1 MNEDDIYDLHDLFER
16 IGDAE
21 YEAEELTGRIVEFF
35 KKHPDIPPTE
45 ENILE
50 HFPNDDEH
58 LIMKVI
64 DKVIEGLSVTDEQK
78 QNNTAAVKSNPL
90 LGQMMK
96 SWEVYA
102 GKDTQNFLNIAQQFF
117 NL

>member
-1 MNEDDIYDLHDLFER
+1 MNDYDFHDLSRYLFE
-16 IGDAE
+16 IDNE
-21 YEAEELTGRIVEFF
+21 EKEAEKLTSRIVEFF

-45 ENILE
+45 ETIIE
-50 HFPNDDEH
+50 YFPNNDER

-64 DKVIEGLSVTDEQK
+64 DKIIEGLSVTDEQK